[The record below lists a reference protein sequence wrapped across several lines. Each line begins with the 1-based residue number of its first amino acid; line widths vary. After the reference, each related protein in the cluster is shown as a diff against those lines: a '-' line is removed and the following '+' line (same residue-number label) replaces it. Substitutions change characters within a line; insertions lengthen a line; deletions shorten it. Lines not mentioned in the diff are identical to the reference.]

1 MYTYVY
7 TCTYL
12 HVYIGINVHSD
23 AYVDATLLTRAHTTP
38 HCSYAHT
45 LRTHTVPRVHTH
57 AHLYQHSNIHLEQCE
72 GSSSWFG
79 AMERRHMHVC
89 YRRTCMCHRYTCL
102 CHMHTCMCYRH
113 TCIKVYTP
121 TPTRTYTPCNTQ
133 IGVDTLMTRTDS
145 DDKEIGVDTLIT
157 RKHHKEAGVDTL
169 ITRKHFLRGTRE
181 RALVCLESTYLY
193 QHTHIRCKTRQHLRI
208 GTRLALAWH

>member
-1 MYTYVY
+1 
-7 TCTYL
+7 
-12 HVYIGINVHSD
+12 
-23 AYVDATLLTRAHTTP
+23 
-38 HCSYAHT
+38 
-45 LRTHTVPRVHTH
+45 
-57 AHLYQHSNIHLEQCE
+57 
-72 GSSSWFG
+72 
-79 AMERRHMHVC
+79 MHVC

-133 IGVDTLMTRTDS
+133 IGVDTLTTRTDS

-208 GTRLALAWH
+208 GTRLALAKRDTPIYSNMPIATHTKTDCNTQIDVLQDRNMSTHLEQQEEADPDWR